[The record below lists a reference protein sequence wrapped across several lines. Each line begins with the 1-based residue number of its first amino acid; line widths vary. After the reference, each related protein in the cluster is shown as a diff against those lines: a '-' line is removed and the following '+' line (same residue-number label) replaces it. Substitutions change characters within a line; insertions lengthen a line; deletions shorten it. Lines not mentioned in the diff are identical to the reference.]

1 MNQFFQV
8 VYTKKEEQSGGKSLV
23 SLGYITLENNGYTDF
38 IAKLA

>member
-8 VYTKKEEQSGGKSLV
+8 VYTKKEQSGGKSLV